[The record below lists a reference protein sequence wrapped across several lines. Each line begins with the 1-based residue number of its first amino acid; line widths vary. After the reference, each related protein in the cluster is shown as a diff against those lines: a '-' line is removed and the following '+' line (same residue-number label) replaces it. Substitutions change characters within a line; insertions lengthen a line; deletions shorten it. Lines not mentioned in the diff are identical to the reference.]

1 MFTGII
7 AEVGRVISLEPD
19 KLTVK
24 AVQILKGIVPGASIA
39 VNGACL
45 TVTQYTYER
54 FTVGLSTETL
64 TRTNLGYLKTGDPV
78 NLERPLGLGG
88 ELGGHL
94 VQGHVDGTGRITAIM
109 PAGGSE
115 VFRFEAPWDIMRYI
129 VEKGFIAI
137 DGISLTVTSRTDNF
151 FEVAVI
157 DYTRAQTNLKFR
169 KIGDI
174 VNLEID
180 ILAKYVERF
189 MQARSGHLTEEYLKE
204 HGF

>member
-1 MFTGII
+1 MFTGIVT
-7 AEVGRVISLEPD
+7 EVGRVLSSGAN
-19 KLTVK
+19 KLTVS
-24 AVQILKGIVPGASIA
+24 ADQILKGIVQGASIA

-45 TVTQYTYER
+45 TVTDFTQGK

-94 VQGHVDGTGRITAIM
+94 VQGHVDGTGKIIAII
-109 PAGGSE
+109 PSGGSAI
-115 VFRFEAPWDIMRYI
+115 FRFEAPWDILRYI

-137 DGISLTVTSRTDNF
+137 DGISLTITGRTDNY

-157 DYTRAQTNLKFR
+157 DYTRDQTNLKFR

-189 MQARSGHLTEEYLKE
+189 MLARNGRLTEEYLKE

>member
-1 MFTGII
+1 MFTGIV

-19 KLTVK
+19 KLTIK
-24 AVQILKGIVPGASIA
+24 ADQTLKGIVPGVSIA

-45 TVTQYTYER
+45 TVTEFNSER

-64 TRTNLGYLKTGDPV
+64 MRTNLGYLKTGDPV

-94 VQGHVDGTGRITAIM
+94 VQGHVDGTGRITAIT
-109 PAGGSE
+109 PAGGSA
-115 VFRFEAPWDIMRYI
+115 VFRFEAPWDIMRYV
-129 VEKGFIAI
+129 VEKGFIAV
-137 DGISLTVTSRTDNF
+137 DGISLTITGRTDNY

-189 MQARSGHLTEEYLKE
+189 MQARSGRLTEEYLKE